1 MKKFYPLL
9 SVLFLIIW
17 GCEDKTDDNT
27 PEVVDDTPTE
37 VTLWGVV
44 YSVENTDSLDLSNNQ
59 LTGEIP
65 ETICDLNDQLDS
77 LMNVSNNHLC
87 NPYVPTCITSLESTL
102 SGFFSNQNDCNYQ
115 MSSKDK
121 KDIIS
126 RLEPQSSEAEK
137 AVLGSMLISKE
148 AVPRGMTFLHQDSFF
163 DKKHQIIYKNMME
176 LFEDNSSIECNYL
189 VISDGV
195 FSSMKL
201 LIANDDIKP
210 KYFKSIAIRGTID
223 KKDLKDIDYCNI
235 SLFLGSNFHSVIYPV
250 NKGNEFNFIGIL
262 RKNLSENEIKNSSLF
277 KDEDFISSILLD
289 LSHQID
295 QDILNNLK
303 NIKCFP
309 IFTSEEIYHPK
320 QKNIF
325 LIGDAFFALPP
336 TFAQGA
342 SQAIEVAFEL
352 YKNFQNGSN
361 EFTNTRIKRTKI
373 INKKSKLNHFAFH
386 LSNPFMVFTRDLLMK
401 YLVKNKKFINSYF
414 GKIYKN

>member
-1 MKKFYPLL
+1 MKKVVIIGAGISGLL
-9 SVLFLIIW
+9 IANLLRQDS
-17 GCEDKTDDNT
+17 NY
-27 PEVVDDTPTE
+27 E
-37 VTLWGVV
+37 VTLYEKNNSINLEKGYGVQLSV
-44 YSVENTDSLDLSNNQ
+44 NSIKLLNKIGFQTINSQNKFNPNKVDFYSLKNKNK
-59 LTGEIP
+59 
-65 ETICDLNDQLDS
+65 ICDLDISVFNT
-77 LMNVSNNHLC
+77 
-87 NPYVPTCITSLESTL
+87 YEAKYTTL
-102 SGFFSNQNDCNYQ
+102 QRTTLVEFL
-115 MSSKDK
+115 KDK
-121 KDIIS
+121 LPNNLIQYNKKVNKVSYQNEIID
-126 RLEPQSSEAEK
+126 L
-137 AVLGSMLISKE
+137 
-148 AVPRGMTFLHQDSFF
+148 TF
-163 DKKHQIIYKNMME
+163 E
-176 LFEDNSSIECNYL
+176 GNSSTECDFL
-189 VISDGV
+189 IISDGV
-195 FSSMKL
+195 FSSTKS
-201 LIANDDIKP
+201 LIANKDIKP
-210 KYFKSIAIRGTID
+210 KYFKSLAIRATID
-223 KKDLKDIDYCNI
+223 QKNLKHINNSNI

-262 RKNLSENEIKNSSLF
+262 RKNLSENEIKNSYLF

-342 SQAIEVAFEL
+342 SQAIEIAFEL

>member
-1 MKKFYPLL
+1 MKKVAIIGAGISGLL
-9 SVLFLIIW
+9 IANLLRQDS
-17 GCEDKTDDNT
+17 NY
-27 PEVVDDTPTE
+27 E
-37 VTLWGVV
+37 VTLYEKNNSINLEKGYGVQLSV
-44 YSVENTDSLDLSNNQ
+44 NSIKLLNKIGFQTINSQNKFNPNKVDFYSLKNKNK
-59 LTGEIP
+59 
-65 ETICDLNDQLDS
+65 ICDLDISVFNT
-77 LMNVSNNHLC
+77 
-87 NPYVPTCITSLESTL
+87 YEAKYTTL
-102 SGFFSNQNDCNYQ
+102 QRTTLVEFL
-115 MSSKDK
+115 KDK
-121 KDIIS
+121 LPNNLIQYNKKVNKVSSQNEIID
-126 RLEPQSSEAEK
+126 L
-137 AVLGSMLISKE
+137 
-148 AVPRGMTFLHQDSFF
+148 TF
-163 DKKHQIIYKNMME
+163 E
-176 LFEDNSSIECNYL
+176 GNSSAECDFL
-189 VISDGV
+189 IISDGV
-195 FSSMKL
+195 FSSTKS
-201 LIANDDIKP
+201 LIANKDIKP
-210 KYFKSIAIRGTID
+210 KYFKSLAIRATID
-223 KKDLKDIDYCNI
+223 QKNLKHINNSNI

-277 KDEDFISSILLD
+277 KDENFISSILLD

-295 QDILNNLK
+295 QNILNNLK

-342 SQAIEVAFEL
+342 SQAIEIAFEL

>member
-1 MKKFYPLL
+1 MKKVAIIGAGISGLL
-9 SVLFLIIW
+9 IANLLRQDS
-17 GCEDKTDDNT
+17 NY
-27 PEVVDDTPTE
+27 E
-37 VTLWGVV
+37 VTLYEKNNSINLEKGYAVQLSV
-44 YSVENTDSLDLSNNQ
+44 NCIKLLNKIGFQTINSQNKFNPNKVDFYSLKNKNK
-59 LTGEIP
+59 
-65 ETICDLNDQLDS
+65 ICDLDISVFNT
-77 LMNVSNNHLC
+77 
-87 NPYVPTCITSLESTL
+87 YEAKYTTL
-102 SGFFSNQNDCNYQ
+102 QRTTLVEFL
-115 MSSKDK
+115 KDK
-121 KDIIS
+121 LPNNLIQYNKKVNKVSSQNEIID
-126 RLEPQSSEAEK
+126 L
-137 AVLGSMLISKE
+137 
-148 AVPRGMTFLHQDSFF
+148 TF
-163 DKKHQIIYKNMME
+163 E
-176 LFEDNSSIECNYL
+176 GNSSAECDFL
-189 VISDGV
+189 IISDGV
-195 FSSMKL
+195 FSSTKS
-201 LIANDDIKP
+201 LIANKDIKP
-210 KYFKSIAIRGTID
+210 KYFKSLAIRATID
-223 KKDLKDIDYCNI
+223 QKNLKHINNSNI

-342 SQAIEVAFEL
+342 SQAIEIAFEL

>member
-1 MKKFYPLL
+1 MKKVVIIGAGISGLL
-9 SVLFLIIW
+9 IANLLRQDS
-17 GCEDKTDDNT
+17 NY
-27 PEVVDDTPTE
+27 E
-37 VTLWGVV
+37 VTLYEKNNSINLEKGYGVQLSV
-44 YSVENTDSLDLSNNQ
+44 NSIKLLNKIGFQTINSQNKFNPNKVDFYSLKNKNK
-59 LTGEIP
+59 
-65 ETICDLNDQLDS
+65 ICDLDISVFNT
-77 LMNVSNNHLC
+77 
-87 NPYVPTCITSLESTL
+87 YEAKYTTL
-102 SGFFSNQNDCNYQ
+102 QRTTLVEFL
-115 MSSKDK
+115 KDK
-121 KDIIS
+121 LPNNLIQYNKKVNKVSSQNEIID
-126 RLEPQSSEAEK
+126 L
-137 AVLGSMLISKE
+137 
-148 AVPRGMTFLHQDSFF
+148 TFDG
-163 DKKHQIIYKNMME
+163 
-176 LFEDNSSIECNYL
+176 NSSAECDFL
-189 VISDGV
+189 IISDGV
-195 FSSMKL
+195 FSSTKS
-201 LIANDDIKP
+201 LIANKDIKP
-210 KYFKSIAIRGTID
+210 KYFKSLAIRATID
-223 KKDLKDIDYCNI
+223 QKNLKHINNSNI

-342 SQAIEVAFEL
+342 SQAIEEAFEL

-361 EFTNTRIKRTKI
+361 EFTNARIKRTKM

-386 LSNPFMVFTRDLLMK
+386 LSNPFMIFTRDLLMK

-414 GKIYKN
+414 GKIYNN

>member
-1 MKKFYPLL
+1 MKKVVIIGAGISGLL
-9 SVLFLIIW
+9 IANLLRQDS
-17 GCEDKTDDNT
+17 NY
-27 PEVVDDTPTE
+27 E
-37 VTLWGVV
+37 VTLYEKNNSINLEKGYGVQLSV
-44 YSVENTDSLDLSNNQ
+44 NSIKLLNKIGFQTINSQNKFNPNKVDFYSLKNKNK
-59 LTGEIP
+59 
-65 ETICDLNDQLDS
+65 ICDLD
-77 LMNVSNNHLC
+77 
-87 NPYVPTCITSLESTL
+87 ISTFNTYEAKYTTL
-102 SGFFSNQNDCNYQ
+102 QRTTLVEFL
-115 MSSKDK
+115 KDK
-121 KDIIS
+121 LPNNLIQYNKKVNKVSSQNEIID
-126 RLEPQSSEAEK
+126 L
-137 AVLGSMLISKE
+137 
-148 AVPRGMTFLHQDSFF
+148 TF
-163 DKKHQIIYKNMME
+163 E
-176 LFEDNSSIECNYL
+176 GNSSAECDFL
-189 VISDGV
+189 IISDGV
-195 FSSMKL
+195 FSSTKS
-201 LIANDDIKP
+201 LIANKDIKP
-210 KYFKSIAIRGTID
+210 KYFKSLAIRATID
-223 KKDLKDIDYCNI
+223 QKNLKHINNSNI

-277 KDEDFISSILLD
+277 KDENFISSILLD

-295 QDILNNLK
+295 QNILNNLK
-303 NIKCFP
+303 DIKCFP

-352 YKNFQNGSN
+352 YKNFQNDNN
-361 EFTNTRIKRTKI
+361 EFTNTRIKRTKM

>member
-1 MKKFYPLL
+1 MVNKVSSQNEIIDLTFEGN
-9 SVLFLIIW
+9 SSAECDFLI
-17 GCEDKTDDNT
+17 
-27 PEVVDDTPTE
+27 
-37 VTLWGVV
+37 
-44 YSVENTDSLDLSNNQ
+44 
-59 LTGEIP
+59 
-65 ETICDLNDQLDS
+65 
-77 LMNVSNNHLC
+77 
-87 NPYVPTCITSLESTL
+87 
-102 SGFFSNQNDCNYQ
+102 
-115 MSSKDK
+115 
-121 KDIIS
+121 
-126 RLEPQSSEAEK
+126 
-137 AVLGSMLISKE
+137 
-148 AVPRGMTFLHQDSFF
+148 
-163 DKKHQIIYKNMME
+163 
-176 LFEDNSSIECNYL
+176 
-189 VISDGV
+189 ISDGV
-195 FSSMKL
+195 FSSTKS
-201 LIANDDIKP
+201 LIANKDIKP
-210 KYFKSIAIRGTID
+210 KYFKSLAIRATID
-223 KKDLKDIDYCNI
+223 QKNLKDINNSNI

-250 NKGNEFNFIGIL
+250 NKGNESNFIGIL

-342 SQAIEVAFEL
+342 SQAIEIAFEL

>member
-1 MKKFYPLL
+1 MKKVVIIGAGISGLLIANLLRQDSNYKVTLYEKNNSINLEKGYGVQL
-9 SVLFLIIW
+9 SVNSIKLLNKIGFQTINSQN
-17 GCEDKTDDNT
+17 KFN
-27 PEVVDDTPTE
+27 PNKVDF
-37 VTLWGVV
+37 
-44 YSVENTDSLDLSNNQ
+44 YSLKNKNK
-59 LTGEIP
+59 
-65 ETICDLNDQLDS
+65 ICDLDISVFNT
-77 LMNVSNNHLC
+77 
-87 NPYVPTCITSLESTL
+87 YEAKYTTL
-102 SGFFSNQNDCNYQ
+102 QRTTLVEFL
-115 MSSKDK
+115 KDK
-121 KDIIS
+121 LPNNLIQYNKKVNKVSSQNEIID
-126 RLEPQSSEAEK
+126 L
-137 AVLGSMLISKE
+137 
-148 AVPRGMTFLHQDSFF
+148 TF
-163 DKKHQIIYKNMME
+163 E
-176 LFEDNSSIECNYL
+176 GNSSAECDFL
-189 VISDGV
+189 IISDGV
-195 FSSMKL
+195 FSSTKS
-201 LIANDDIKP
+201 LIANKDIKP
-210 KYFKSIAIRGTID
+210 KYFKSLAIRATID
-223 KKDLKDIDYCNI
+223 QKNLKHINNSNI

-250 NKGNEFNFIGIL
+250 NKDNEFNFIGIL

-342 SQAIEVAFEL
+342 SQAIEIAFEL

-386 LSNPFMVFTRDLLMK
+386 LSNPFMVITRDLLMK

>member
-1 MKKFYPLL
+1 MKKVVIIGAGISGLL
-9 SVLFLIIW
+9 IANLLRQDS
-17 GCEDKTDDNT
+17 NY
-27 PEVVDDTPTE
+27 E
-37 VTLWGVV
+37 VTLYEKNNSINLEKGYGVQLSV
-44 YSVENTDSLDLSNNQ
+44 NSIKLLNKIGFQTINSQNKFNPNKVDFYSLKNKNK
-59 LTGEIP
+59 
-65 ETICDLNDQLDS
+65 ICDLDISVFNT
-77 LMNVSNNHLC
+77 
-87 NPYVPTCITSLESTL
+87 YEAKYTTL
-102 SGFFSNQNDCNYQ
+102 QRTTLVEFL
-115 MSSKDK
+115 KDK
-121 KDIIS
+121 LPNNLIQYNKKVNKVSSQNEIID
-126 RLEPQSSEAEK
+126 L
-137 AVLGSMLISKE
+137 
-148 AVPRGMTFLHQDSFF
+148 TF
-163 DKKHQIIYKNMME
+163 E
-176 LFEDNSSIECNYL
+176 GNSSTECDFL
-189 VISDGV
+189 IISDGV
-195 FSSMKL
+195 FSSTKS
-201 LIANDDIKP
+201 LIANKDIKP
-210 KYFKSIAIRGTID
+210 KYFKSLAIRATID
-223 KKDLKDIDYCNI
+223 QKNLKHINNSNI

-336 TFAQGA
+336 TFAQGV
-342 SQAIEVAFEL
+342 SQAIEIAFEL

>member
-1 MKKFYPLL
+1 MKKVVIIGAGISGLL
-9 SVLFLIIW
+9 IANLLRQDS
-17 GCEDKTDDNT
+17 NY
-27 PEVVDDTPTE
+27 E
-37 VTLWGVV
+37 VTLYEKNNSINLEKGYGVQLSV
-44 YSVENTDSLDLSNNQ
+44 NSIKLLNKIGFQTINSQNKFNPNKVDFYSLKNKNK
-59 LTGEIP
+59 
-65 ETICDLNDQLDS
+65 ICDLDISVFNT
-77 LMNVSNNHLC
+77 
-87 NPYVPTCITSLESTL
+87 YEAKYTTL
-102 SGFFSNQNDCNYQ
+102 QRTTLVEFL
-115 MSSKDK
+115 KDK
-121 KDIIS
+121 LPNNFIQYNKKVNKVSSQNEIID
-126 RLEPQSSEAEK
+126 L
-137 AVLGSMLISKE
+137 
-148 AVPRGMTFLHQDSFF
+148 TFDG
-163 DKKHQIIYKNMME
+163 
-176 LFEDNSSIECNYL
+176 NSSAVCDFLI
-189 VISDGV
+189 ISDGV
-195 FSSMKL
+195 FSSTKS
-201 LIANDDIKP
+201 LIANKDIKP
-210 KYFKSIAIRGTID
+210 KYFKSLAIRATID
-223 KKDLKDIDYCNI
+223 QKNLKHINNSNI

-342 SQAIEVAFEL
+342 SQAIEIAFEL

>member
-1 MKKFYPLL
+1 MKKVAIIGAGISGLL
-9 SVLFLIIW
+9 IANLLRQDS
-17 GCEDKTDDNT
+17 NY
-27 PEVVDDTPTE
+27 E
-37 VTLWGVV
+37 VTLYEKNNSINLEKGYGVQLSV
-44 YSVENTDSLDLSNNQ
+44 NSIKLLNKINFQTINSQNKFNPNKVDFYSLKNKNK
-59 LTGEIP
+59 
-65 ETICDLNDQLDS
+65 ICDLDISVFNT
-77 LMNVSNNHLC
+77 
-87 NPYVPTCITSLESTL
+87 YEAKYTTL
-102 SGFFSNQNDCNYQ
+102 QRTTLVEFL
-115 MSSKDK
+115 KDK
-121 KDIIS
+121 LPNNLIQYNKKVNKVSSQNEIID
-126 RLEPQSSEAEK
+126 L
-137 AVLGSMLISKE
+137 
-148 AVPRGMTFLHQDSFF
+148 TF
-163 DKKHQIIYKNMME
+163 E
-176 LFEDNSSIECNYL
+176 GNSSAECDFL
-189 VISDGV
+189 IISDGV
-195 FSSMKL
+195 FSSTKS
-201 LIANDDIKP
+201 LIANKDIKP
-210 KYFKSIAIRGTID
+210 KYFKSLAIRATID
-223 KKDLKDIDYCNI
+223 QKNLKHINNSNI

-277 KDEDFISSILLD
+277 KDENFISSILLD

-295 QDILNNLK
+295 QNILNNLK

-342 SQAIEVAFEL
+342 SQAIEIAFEL

>member
-1 MKKFYPLL
+1 MKKVVIIGAGISGLL
-9 SVLFLIIW
+9 IANLLRQDS
-17 GCEDKTDDNT
+17 NY
-27 PEVVDDTPTE
+27 E
-37 VTLWGVV
+37 VTLYEKNNSINLEKGYGVQLSV
-44 YSVENTDSLDLSNNQ
+44 NSIKLLNKIGFQTINSQNKFNPNKVDFYSLKNKNK
-59 LTGEIP
+59 
-65 ETICDLNDQLDS
+65 ICDLDISVFNT
-77 LMNVSNNHLC
+77 
-87 NPYVPTCITSLESTL
+87 YEAKYTTL
-102 SGFFSNQNDCNYQ
+102 QRTTLVEFL
-115 MSSKDK
+115 KDK
-121 KDIIS
+121 LPNNLIQYNKKVNKVSSQNEIID
-126 RLEPQSSEAEK
+126 L
-137 AVLGSMLISKE
+137 
-148 AVPRGMTFLHQDSFF
+148 TF
-163 DKKHQIIYKNMME
+163 E
-176 LFEDNSSIECNYL
+176 GNSSTKCDFLI
-189 VISDGV
+189 ISDGV
-195 FSSMKL
+195 FSSTKS
-201 LIANDDIKP
+201 LIANKDIKP
-210 KYFKSIAIRGTID
+210 KYFKSLAIRATID
-223 KKDLKDIDYCNI
+223 QKNLKHINNSNI

-277 KDEDFISSILLD
+277 KDENFISSILLD

>member
-1 MKKFYPLL
+1 MKKVAIIGAGISGLL
-9 SVLFLIIW
+9 IANLLRQDS
-17 GCEDKTDDNT
+17 NY
-27 PEVVDDTPTE
+27 E
-37 VTLWGVV
+37 VTLYEKNNSINLEKGYGVQLSV
-44 YSVENTDSLDLSNNQ
+44 NSIKLLNKIGFQTINSQNKFNPNKVDFYSLKNKNK
-59 LTGEIP
+59 
-65 ETICDLNDQLDS
+65 ICDLDISVFNTYEAKYTTLQRTTLVEFLKDKLPNNLIQYNKKVN
-77 LMNVSNNHLC
+77 NVS
-87 NPYVPTCITSLESTL
+87 S
-102 SGFFSNQNDCNYQ
+102 QNE
-115 MSSKDK
+115 
-121 KDIIS
+121 IID
-126 RLEPQSSEAEK
+126 L
-137 AVLGSMLISKE
+137 
-148 AVPRGMTFLHQDSFF
+148 TF
-163 DKKHQIIYKNMME
+163 E
-176 LFEDNSSIECNYL
+176 GNSSAECDFL
-189 VISDGV
+189 IISDGV
-195 FSSMKL
+195 FSSTKS
-201 LIANDDIKP
+201 LIANKDIKP
-210 KYFKSIAIRGTID
+210 KYFKSLAIRATID
-223 KKDLKDIDYCNI
+223 QKNLKHINNSNI

-342 SQAIEVAFEL
+342 SQAIEIAFEL

>member
-1 MKKFYPLL
+1 MKKVVIIGAGISGLL
-9 SVLFLIIW
+9 IANLLRQDS
-17 GCEDKTDDNT
+17 NY
-27 PEVVDDTPTE
+27 E
-37 VTLWGVV
+37 VTLYEKNNSINLEKGYGVQLSV
-44 YSVENTDSLDLSNNQ
+44 NSIKLLNKIGFQTINSQNKFNPNKVDFYSLKNKNK
-59 LTGEIP
+59 
-65 ETICDLNDQLDS
+65 ICDLDISVFNT
-77 LMNVSNNHLC
+77 
-87 NPYVPTCITSLESTL
+87 YEAKYTTL
-102 SGFFSNQNDCNYQ
+102 QRTTLVEFL
-115 MSSKDK
+115 KDK
-121 KDIIS
+121 LPNNLIQYNKKVNKVSYQNEIID
-126 RLEPQSSEAEK
+126 L
-137 AVLGSMLISKE
+137 
-148 AVPRGMTFLHQDSFF
+148 TF
-163 DKKHQIIYKNMME
+163 E
-176 LFEDNSSIECNYL
+176 GNSSTECDFL
-189 VISDGV
+189 IISDGV
-195 FSSMKL
+195 FSSTKS
-201 LIANDDIKP
+201 LIANKDIKP
-210 KYFKSIAIRGTID
+210 KYFKSLAIRATID
-223 KKDLKDIDYCNI
+223 QKNLKHINNSNI

-295 QDILNNLK
+295 QNILNNLK

-342 SQAIEVAFEL
+342 SQAIEIAFEL

>member
-1 MKKFYPLL
+1 MKKVVIIGAGISGLL
-9 SVLFLIIW
+9 IANLLRQDS
-17 GCEDKTDDNT
+17 NY
-27 PEVVDDTPTE
+27 E
-37 VTLWGVV
+37 VTLYEKNNSINLEKGYGVQLSV
-44 YSVENTDSLDLSNNQ
+44 NSIKLLNKIGFQTINSQNKFNPNKVDFYSLKNKNK
-59 LTGEIP
+59 
-65 ETICDLNDQLDS
+65 ICDLDISVFNT
-77 LMNVSNNHLC
+77 
-87 NPYVPTCITSLESTL
+87 YEAKYTTL
-102 SGFFSNQNDCNYQ
+102 QRTTLVEFL
-115 MSSKDK
+115 KDK
-121 KDIIS
+121 LPNNLIQYNKKVNKVSSQNEIID
-126 RLEPQSSEAEK
+126 L
-137 AVLGSMLISKE
+137 
-148 AVPRGMTFLHQDSFF
+148 TFDG
-163 DKKHQIIYKNMME
+163 
-176 LFEDNSSIECNYL
+176 NSSAECDFL
-189 VISDGV
+189 IISDGV
-195 FSSMKL
+195 FSSTKS
-201 LIANDDIKP
+201 LIANKDIKP
-210 KYFKSIAIRGTID
+210 KYFKSLAIRATID
-223 KKDLKDIDYCNI
+223 QKNLKHINNSNI

-342 SQAIEVAFEL
+342 SQAIEIAFEL

-386 LSNPFMVFTRDLLMK
+386 LSNPFMVFIRDLLMK

>member
-1 MKKFYPLL
+1 MKKVAIIGAGISGLL
-9 SVLFLIIW
+9 IANLLRQDS
-17 GCEDKTDDNT
+17 NY
-27 PEVVDDTPTE
+27 E
-37 VTLWGVV
+37 VTLYEKNNSINLEKGYGVQLSV
-44 YSVENTDSLDLSNNQ
+44 NSIKLLNKINFQTINSQNKFNPNKVDFYSLKNKNK
-59 LTGEIP
+59 
-65 ETICDLNDQLDS
+65 ICDLDISVFNTYEAKYTTLQRTTLVEFLKDQLPNN
-77 LMNVSNNHLC
+77 LIQYNKKVNKVS
-87 NPYVPTCITSLESTL
+87 S
-102 SGFFSNQNDCNYQ
+102 QNE
-115 MSSKDK
+115 
-121 KDIIS
+121 IID
-126 RLEPQSSEAEK
+126 L
-137 AVLGSMLISKE
+137 
-148 AVPRGMTFLHQDSFF
+148 TF
-163 DKKHQIIYKNMME
+163 E
-176 LFEDNSSIECNYL
+176 GNSSAECDFL
-189 VISDGV
+189 IISDGV
-195 FSSMKL
+195 FSSTKS
-201 LIANDDIKP
+201 LIANKDIKP
-210 KYFKSIAIRGTID
+210 KYFKSLAIRATID
-223 KKDLKDIDYCNI
+223 QKNLKHINNSNI

-342 SQAIEVAFEL
+342 SQAIEIAFEL

>member
-1 MKKFYPLL
+1 MKKVVIIGSGISGLL
-9 SVLFLIIW
+9 IANLLRQDS
-17 GCEDKTDDNT
+17 NY
-27 PEVVDDTPTE
+27 E
-37 VTLWGVV
+37 VTLYEKNNSINLEKGYGVQLSV
-44 YSVENTDSLDLSNNQ
+44 NSIKLLNKINFQTINSQNKFNPNKVDFYSLKNKNK
-59 LTGEIP
+59 
-65 ETICDLNDQLDS
+65 ICDLDISAFNT
-77 LMNVSNNHLC
+77 HEAK
-87 NPYVPTCITSLESTL
+87 YTTL
-102 SGFFSNQNDCNYQ
+102 QRTTLVEFL
-115 MSSKDK
+115 KDK
-121 KDIIS
+121 LPNNLIQYNKKVNKVSSQNEIID
-126 RLEPQSSEAEK
+126 L
-137 AVLGSMLISKE
+137 
-148 AVPRGMTFLHQDSFF
+148 TF
-163 DKKHQIIYKNMME
+163 E
-176 LFEDNSSIECNYL
+176 GNSSAECDFL
-189 VISDGV
+189 IISDGV
-195 FSSMKL
+195 FSSTKS
-201 LIANDDIKP
+201 LIANKDIKP
-210 KYFKSIAIRGTID
+210 KYFKSLAIRATID
-223 KKDLKDIDYCNI
+223 QKNLKHINNSNI

-342 SQAIEVAFEL
+342 SQAIEIAFEL

-361 EFTNTRIKRTKI
+361 EFANTRIKRTKI

>member
-1 MKKFYPLL
+1 MKKVVIIGAGISGLLIANLLRQDSNYEVALYEKNNSINLEKGYGVQL
-9 SVLFLIIW
+9 SVNSIKLLNKINFQTINSQN
-17 GCEDKTDDNT
+17 KFN
-27 PEVVDDTPTE
+27 PNKVDF
-37 VTLWGVV
+37 
-44 YSVENTDSLDLSNNQ
+44 YSLKNKNK
-59 LTGEIP
+59 
-65 ETICDLNDQLDS
+65 ICDLD
-77 LMNVSNNHLC
+77 
-87 NPYVPTCITSLESTL
+87 ISTFNTYEAKYTTL
-102 SGFFSNQNDCNYQ
+102 QRTTLVEFL
-115 MSSKDK
+115 KDK
-121 KDIIS
+121 LPNNLIQYNKKVNKVSSQNEIID
-126 RLEPQSSEAEK
+126 L
-137 AVLGSMLISKE
+137 
-148 AVPRGMTFLHQDSFF
+148 TF
-163 DKKHQIIYKNMME
+163 E
-176 LFEDNSSIECNYL
+176 GNSSAECDFL
-189 VISDGV
+189 IISDGV
-195 FSSMKL
+195 FSSTKS
-201 LIANDDIKP
+201 LIANKDIKP
-210 KYFKSIAIRGTID
+210 KYFKSLAIRATID
-223 KKDLKDIDYCNI
+223 QKNLKHINNSNI

-262 RKNLSENEIKNSSLF
+262 RKNLSEEEIKNYSLF
-277 KDEDFISSILLD
+277 KDKNFISSILLD

-325 LIGDAFFALPP
+325 LTGDAFFALPP

-342 SQAIEVAFEL
+342 SQAIEIAFEL

>member
-1 MKKFYPLL
+1 MKKIVIIGAGISGLL
-9 SVLFLIIW
+9 IANLLRQDS
-17 GCEDKTDDNT
+17 NY
-27 PEVVDDTPTE
+27 E
-37 VTLWGVV
+37 VTLYEKNNSINLEKGYGVQLSV
-44 YSVENTDSLDLSNNQ
+44 NSIKLLNKINFQTINSQNKFNPNKVDFYSLKNKNK
-59 LTGEIP
+59 
-65 ETICDLNDQLDS
+65 ICDLDISVFNT
-77 LMNVSNNHLC
+77 
-87 NPYVPTCITSLESTL
+87 YEAKYTTL
-102 SGFFSNQNDCNYQ
+102 QRTTLVEFL
-115 MSSKDK
+115 KDK
-121 KDIIS
+121 LPNNLIQYNKKVNKVSSQNEIID
-126 RLEPQSSEAEK
+126 L
-137 AVLGSMLISKE
+137 
-148 AVPRGMTFLHQDSFF
+148 TF
-163 DKKHQIIYKNMME
+163 E
-176 LFEDNSSIECNYL
+176 GNSSAECDFL
-189 VISDGV
+189 IISDGV
-195 FSSMKL
+195 FSSTKS
-201 LIANDDIKP
+201 LIANKDIKP
-210 KYFKSIAIRGTID
+210 KYFKSLAIRATID
-223 KKDLKDIDYCNI
+223 QKNLKHINNSNI

-277 KDEDFISSILLD
+277 KDENFISSILLD

>member
-1 MKKFYPLL
+1 MKKVAIIGAGISGLL
-9 SVLFLIIW
+9 IANLLRQDS
-17 GCEDKTDDNT
+17 NY
-27 PEVVDDTPTE
+27 E
-37 VTLWGVV
+37 VTLYEKNNSINLEKGYGVQLSV
-44 YSVENTDSLDLSNNQ
+44 NSINLLNKINFQTINSQNKFNPNKVDFYSLKNKNK
-59 LTGEIP
+59 
-65 ETICDLNDQLDS
+65 ICDLDISVFNT
-77 LMNVSNNHLC
+77 
-87 NPYVPTCITSLESTL
+87 YEAKYTTL
-102 SGFFSNQNDCNYQ
+102 QRTTLVEFL
-115 MSSKDK
+115 KDK
-121 KDIIS
+121 LPNNLIQYNKKVNKVSSQNEIID
-126 RLEPQSSEAEK
+126 L
-137 AVLGSMLISKE
+137 
-148 AVPRGMTFLHQDSFF
+148 TF
-163 DKKHQIIYKNMME
+163 E
-176 LFEDNSSIECNYL
+176 GNSSAECDFL
-189 VISDGV
+189 IISDGV
-195 FSSMKL
+195 FSSTKS
-201 LIANDDIKP
+201 LIANKDIKP
-210 KYFKSIAIRGTID
+210 KYFKSLAIRATID
-223 KKDLKDIDYCNI
+223 QKNLKHINNSNI

-277 KDEDFISSILLD
+277 KDENFISSILLD

>member
-1 MKKFYPLL
+1 MKKVAIIGAGISGLL
-9 SVLFLIIW
+9 IANLLRQDS
-17 GCEDKTDDNT
+17 NY
-27 PEVVDDTPTE
+27 E
-37 VTLWGVV
+37 VTLYEKNNSINLEKGYGVQLSV
-44 YSVENTDSLDLSNNQ
+44 NSIKLLNKINFQTINSQNKFNPNKVDFYSLKNKNK
-59 LTGEIP
+59 
-65 ETICDLNDQLDS
+65 ICDLDISVFNTYEAKYTTLQRTTLVEFLKDKLPNNLIQYNKKVN
-77 LMNVSNNHLC
+77 NVS
-87 NPYVPTCITSLESTL
+87 S
-102 SGFFSNQNDCNYQ
+102 QNE
-115 MSSKDK
+115 
-121 KDIIS
+121 IID
-126 RLEPQSSEAEK
+126 L
-137 AVLGSMLISKE
+137 
-148 AVPRGMTFLHQDSFF
+148 TF
-163 DKKHQIIYKNMME
+163 E
-176 LFEDNSSIECNYL
+176 GNSSAECDFL
-189 VISDGV
+189 IISDGV
-195 FSSMKL
+195 FSSTKS
-201 LIANDDIKP
+201 LIANKDIKP
-210 KYFKSIAIRGTID
+210 KYFKSLAIRATID
-223 KKDLKDIDYCNI
+223 QKNLKHINNSNI

-277 KDEDFISSILLD
+277 KDENFISSILLD